1 MASIKRIDHVAIAVR
16 DVAQAT
22 EQYVKLL
29 NAVHIRTE
37 MNLNSAETADL
48 AESLDQEAMRHI
60 LSSTTEGQREAASAI
75 VEKRQARFTGR

>member
-1 MASIKRIDHVAIAVR
+1 
-16 DVAQAT
+16 
-22 EQYVKLL
+22 
-29 NAVHIRTE
+29 